1 VSAFESETSMGG
13 EQILPFY
20 IVCDESASMEY
31 NGGID
36 AINEGIPE
44 LHAVIASDPLVDDK
58 ARICLMTFSD
68 DAEVLVPLSHA
79 SEIEEMPGVSAQGAT
94 SFGSAFRLLK
104 SQIGTDISLF
114 RADGFKVL
122 RPTVFFMSDGE
133 PTDDWEQDH
142 QALVDKSTN
151 PHAPNIIAFGV
162 DQANQTTIKEVGTIA
177 AMVMEQGVSAGTA
190 LKEVIGGIANS
201 IVASAS
207 SSTPTLVIPEDI
219 EGMISLPLDVM
230 DDPSYP

>member
-1 VSAFESETSMGG
+1 MGG

-44 LHAVIASDPLVDDK
+44 LHSVIASDPLVDDK
-58 ARICLMTFSD
+58 ARICLIAFSD
-68 DAEVLVPLSHA
+68 DAQVLLPLSHA
-79 SEIEEMPGVSAQGAT
+79 SDIEEMPGVTAQGAT
-94 SFGSAFRLLK
+94 SYGSVFRLLK

-114 RADGFKVL
+114 KADGFKVL

-142 QALVDKSTN
+142 QALTDKSTN

-162 DQANQTTIKEVGTIA
+162 DQCNHATIKEVATFA
-177 AMVMEQGVSAGTA
+177 AMAMESGASAGTA
-190 LKEVIGGIANS
+190 LKEVIRGIADS

-230 DDPSYP
+230 DDPSNP

>member
-1 VSAFESETSMGG
+1 MGG

-20 IVCDESASMEY
+20 IVCDESASMAN

-36 AINEGIPE
+36 AINEGLPE

-68 DAEVLVPLSHA
+68 DAEVLAPLSHA

-114 RADGFKVL
+114 RADGFRVL

-142 QALVDKSTN
+142 QVLTDKSMN

-162 DQANQTTIKEVGTIA
+162 DQCNEATIKGVATFA
-177 AMVMEQGVSAGTA
+177 AMAMESGASAGTA